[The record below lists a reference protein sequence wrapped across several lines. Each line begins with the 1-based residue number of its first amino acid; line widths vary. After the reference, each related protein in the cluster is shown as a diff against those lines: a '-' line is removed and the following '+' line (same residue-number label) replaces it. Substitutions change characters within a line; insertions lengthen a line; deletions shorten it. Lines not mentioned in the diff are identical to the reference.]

1 MTRRSHDAGDLDFA
15 APVDWLLQSD
25 GRGMAISAGNFYG
38 MHQHVSG
45 RASNLEPASFG
56 WRILADSTTIMRL
69 EAWYESPEGP
79 NEQLRTVLVLPDGG
93 TVVVAPDA
101 FMLVPYGGVWRGEV
115 YGSVR
120 ARSLGQ
126 NIWLHRVAIDIY
138 PPAPAGAWADE
149 NWGLQLLNGGPGS
162 VSVDAWIERDDRY
175 QAVFHGAGI
184 NPHRTLGRLAC
195 GNKPIAV
202 GSYYGAPADA
212 ELRRAAAYS
221 SAGPRRSGIEPNNQQ
236 PFLSAPGDGIHAARS
251 KTRDVW
257 TVKSGTSMAAAHVS
271 GVIALLL
278 QQDDSLNIDAIKA
291 MLRQTCRGN
300 LPDPPDFELQ
310 PAGPPGPWDP
320 QNWDQQYGH
329 GRIDATATLI
339 ADGP

>member
-1 MTRRSHDAGDLDFA
+1 
-15 APVDWLLQSD
+15 
-25 GRGMAISAGNFYG
+25 
-38 MHQHVSG
+38 
-45 RASNLEPASFG
+45 
-56 WRILADSTTIMRL
+56 
-69 EAWYESPEGP
+69 
-79 NEQLRTVLVLPDGG
+79 
-93 TVVVAPDA
+93 
-101 FMLVPYGGVWRGEV
+101 VWRGEV